1 MPEDLNETEGKFAQL
16 LETDT
21 SKTVDWWHR
30 NEPRKPYSVGL
41 VLPDGN
47 RYFPDFIIGINNRNH
62 NEGLLLVEIKGN
74 HILNGEDTLEKIIAE
89 HKTYGKPLMLTMQGD
104 GQFWIMRY
112 IEASNKIEKD
122 MAFRVENM
130 GQY

>member
-1 MPEDLNETEGKFAQL
+1 MKKPVIFRH
-16 LETDT
+16 
-21 SKTVDWWHR
+21 SKCN

-47 RYFPDFIIGINNRNH
+47 RYFPDFIISVNNRTQG
-62 NEGLLLVEIKGN
+62 EGLLLVEIKGN
-74 HILNGEDTLEKIIAE
+74 HILNGEDTLEKITAE
-89 HKTYGKPLMLTMQGD
+89 HQVYGKPLMLTMQGD
-104 GQFWIMRY
+104 EQFWIMRY
-112 IEASNKIEKD
+112 IESSHKIEKD